1 MMSYFEVVLVLVIVA
16 LGFWVWKLYQDKR
29 QNESEIKALEKEK
42 NEYEELGKGLTEYQQ
57 KLQEKKEQAKVKIMD
72 MFTLRQTQGKEGKI
86 SNKEMAS
93 ALGVSRATVARYFNE
108 LEAEGKAEQ
117 VGKSGRNVFYQGK

>member
-1 MMSYFEVVLVLVIVA
+1 MSYFEVVLVLVIVA